1 MDELDGRLIRA
12 LRRNSRASLSELSLD
27 LGVQRNTV
35 RARIEKLVNAGE
47 IAAFTIHTRADVAH
61 EPVRGL
67 MMLEIA
73 GRGAEKVAKALLRRP
88 EVNALHS
95 TNGTWDLVAEIG
107 TDTLE
112 AFDESLTTI
121 RKMVEITRSE
131 TSILLSTRQ

>member
-12 LRRNSRASLSELSLD
+12 LRRNSRASLSELSID

-35 RARIEKLVNAGE
+35 RARMEKLVASGE
-47 IAAFTIHTRADVAH
+47 IATFTIQTRADVAP

-67 MMLEIA
+67 MMLEIS

-88 EVNALHS
+88 EVHALHS

-112 AFDESLTTI
+112 AFDDSLTSI
-121 RKMVEITRSE
+121 RKMDEITRSE
-131 TSILLSTRQ
+131 TSILLSTRR